1 MKRLYF
7 ILIALFLLMGE
18 AVYARENGM
27 HKHLYASWYASTYAA
42 ASRDDI
48 NGADW
53 KRNLLNVS
61 VGYRFNDSW
70 SLYIPYNVELVQH
83 NMTTTK
89 NYFDQGSIGM
99 GASYTFNICDS
110 KRMFEVCASV
120 ASTLMKST
128 PRYLSSDLMIK
139 YGFDLVCS
147 PTIGVG
153 VMYLHSY
160 DKSLADSFAFG
171 ITIGCLMF

>member
-1 MKRLYF
+1 MKRLYLLLA
-7 ILIALFLLMGE
+7 ILLMMGQTM
-18 AVYARENGM
+18 YARENGLV
-27 HKHLYASWYASTYAA
+27 KHLYGSWEALTYASVK
-42 ASRDDI
+42 
-48 NGADW
+48 GADW
-53 KRNLLNVS
+53 QRNLLNVS
-61 VGYRFNDSW
+61 LGYRFNDSW
-70 SLYIPYNVELVQH
+70 SLYVPYNVELMRY
-83 NMTTTK
+83 NMESTK
-89 NYFDQGSIGM
+89 NYFDQGSIGI